1 MRQIRLVCVGM
12 GKEGERKA
20 NVWGRVDVEGEVLNR
35 EFIRSCTIKRCTEL
49 GVLDNPF
56 RDGN

>member
-20 NVWGRVDVEGEVLNR
+20 NVCVGGEDVEGEVLNR
-35 EFIRSCTIKRCTEL
+35 EFIRS
-49 GVLDNPF
+49 
-56 RDGN
+56 

>member
-20 NVWGRVDVEGEVLNR
+20 NVCGGGGCRGRGFEQG
-35 EFIRSCTIKRCTEL
+35 IHTIMNNQTMH
-49 GVLDNPF
+49 
-56 RDGN
+56 

>member
-20 NVWGRVDVEGEVLNR
+20 NVGGVDVEGEVLNR
-35 EFIRSCTIKRCTEL
+35 EFIRS
-49 GVLDNPF
+49 
-56 RDGN
+56 